1 MRLSAQQEYGLRCL
15 LRIAERADH
24 LPASSAAIAE
34 AEGISPEYATRL
46 MGPLCRGGLAIA
58 TRGPAGGY
66 RLTRPAAEIS
76 MLDALEML
84 GGLFFEEAFC
94 EHHSGHCREC
104 IRAADCSLRAVWQHV
119 DQAMRGLFAGI
130 SLADLQRP
138 EGSVLPWLAAEH
150 LGLIDT
156 PHDRGASR

>member
-1 MRLSAQQEYGLRCL
+1 VRLSSQQEYGLRCL

-76 MLDALEML
+76 MLDALEVL
-84 GGLFFEEAFC
+84 GDLFFEEAFC

-104 IRAADCSLRAVWQHV
+104 ARAADCSLRAVWEHV
-119 DQAMRGLFAGI
+119 DHAMRGLFAHI

-138 EGSVLPWLAAEH
+138 EASVVPWLTAEN
-150 LGLIDT
+150 LGLIKP